1 VEYQSGGKKIRGIEY
16 QGDYYNED
24 GVSLRRAFLKAPLR
38 FNRISSRFSRARRH
52 PILGGIR
59 PHFGVDYAAPVGT
72 PIWAVAEGT
81 VFSCGWNDGFGN
93 QVVLRHPNGYKSYY
107 GHLSRYGP
115 GIRKGARVKQKQ
127 IIGFV
132 GSTGLSTG
140 PHLDYRLAKDG
151 RMRNP
156 LKETFPAGIPIR
168 KEEIERFQKRRDE
181 VVAWLQG
188 DASSYQRKEKA
199 EGLLLKDVLGGV
211 GPEKVGH

>member
-1 VEYQSGGKKIRGIEY
+1 M
-16 QGDYYNED
+16 
-24 GVSLRRAFLKAPLR
+24 
-38 FNRISSRFSRARRH
+38 
-52 PILGGIR
+52 
-59 PHFGVDYAAPVGT
+59 
-72 PIWAVAEGT
+72 
-81 VFSCGWNDGFGN
+81 
-93 QVVLRHPNGYKSYY
+93 VLRHPNGYKTYY

-156 LKETFPAGIPIR
+156 LKESFPAGIPIR
-168 KEEIERFQKRRDE
+168 REEMERFRKRRDE

-188 DASSYQRKEKA
+188 DTPSY
-199 EGLLLKDVLGGV
+199 
-211 GPEKVGH
+211 